1 MVDAEHKVQMPRRIE
16 FCLVHKT
23 LGITPAM
30 AAGVAPLS
38 LMPLNFKLRHSPQ
51 PTASGG
57 GFP

>member
-38 LMPLNFKLRHSPQ
+38 LMPLNFKLKHDPQ
-51 PTASGG
+51 PGSVSV
-57 GFP
+57 